1 MTVVPRTERVEW
13 IDAAKGL
20 GIVLIVLGHITSVET
35 PSWFYIY
42 LYAFHVPLFFFV
54 SGLTFKP
61 AAKRWGRFFGDK
73 VRTLLVPYL
82 CYALLGYA
90 FYLAGYLMAKAL
102 HLQIEQFNYGPW
114 HPLFGV
120 FYGTLGNGNLV
131 NTPVWFIIALF
142 CTVLMGYAV
151 NTWLPNMPLRLIA
164 VGLLAC
170 AGYLASR
177 QFILPF
183 SLSSALIGLV
193 FFQAGHLHARSRFQL
208 NASWQQWLA
217 FAVLFVASLFSYLNG
232 FVTLADTVI
241 GQPLA
246 YVFFAFVGTYAVILL
261 VQGLG
266 PSGRWLARLGQYSM
280 AIMVIHMLII
290 KSVKVVLAAA
300 LHRPI
305 SAIEAQ
311 WMPSLVVLLATVVL
325 LVPAVYVLERFVPAT
340 LGKRASGAGR
350 PAMAQA

>member
-1 MTVVPRTERVEW
+1 MTVAPRTERVEW

-61 AAKRWGRFFGDK
+61 AAKPLGRFFSDK

-90 FYLAGYLMAKAL
+90 FYLAGYLAAKAL
-102 HLQIEQFNYGPW
+102 HLHIEQFNYGPW

-142 CTVLMGYAV
+142 CTVLIGYGI
-151 NTWLPNMPLRLIA
+151 NSWLPNMPLRLIA

-170 AGYLASR
+170 TGYLVSR
-177 QFILPF
+177 RYTLPF

-208 NASWQQWLA
+208 TDPRLRWAA
-217 FAVLFVASLFSYLNG
+217 FGVLFVASLFSYLNG
-232 FVTLADTVI
+232 FVTLADTII

-246 YVFFAFVGTYAVILL
+246 YAFFAFVGTYAVILL

-290 KSVKVVLAAA
+290 KSVKVALAAA
-300 LHRPI
+300 LHQPI

-311 WMPSLVVLLATVVL
+311 WAPSLAVLVSTAVLLI
-325 LVPAVYVLERFVPAT
+325 PAIYVLERFVPVT
-340 LGKRASGAGR
+340 LGKRASRAGH
-350 PAMAQA
+350 PALAQA